1 MLKRSKLLAEID
13 DKNNSRNSEKKI
25 DLDSIMELL
34 KKETQIPKIQAI
46 SPDIYKKIA
55 QLIKELSTQKYEDL
69 ELDVHHGLIRLII
82 LSTKSLMELR
92 TRKLLENSNAN
103 LAYPSLSSDDYS
115 KLTDEEKYI
124 FEEERKVSQRKDLI
138 IQSLTN
144 GNVNNLDSISRII
157 RSKMIIIRF
166 LEATDQFMGVDMARY
181 GPFIKE
187 DVAILPFENARS
199 LIERKAAVE
208 INDLRFHI
216 KQT

>member
-1 MLKRSKLLAEID
+1 LAEID
-13 DKNNSRNSEKKI
+13 DNNNSGNSEKKI
-25 DLDSIMELL
+25 DLDFIMELL
-34 KKETQIPKIQAI
+34 KKETQIPKIQGM

-55 QLIKELSTQKYEDL
+55 QLIKELSIQKYENL
-69 ELDVHHGLIRLII
+69 ELDVHHELIRLLV
-82 LSTKSLMELR
+82 LSTKSLIELR

-103 LAYPSLSSDDYS
+103 LPYPSLSTDDYS

-138 IQSLTN
+138 IQSLID
-144 GNVNNLDSISRII
+144 GNVNNLDSISKII

-166 LEATDQFMGVDMARY
+166 LESTDQFMGVDMAKY

-199 LIERKAAVE
+199 LIERKVAVE
-208 INDLRFHI
+208 INDLRFHV
-216 KQT
+216 KET

>member
-1 MLKRSKLLAEID
+1 ME
-13 DKNNSRNSEKKI
+13 
-25 DLDSIMELL
+25 LDFIMELL

-46 SPDIYKKIA
+46 SPDVYKRIA
-55 QLIKELSTQKYEDL
+55 QLIKELSIQKYEGL
-69 ELDVHHGLIRLII
+69 ELDVHHELIKLLV
-82 LSTKSLMELR
+82 LSTKTLIELR

-103 LAYPSLSSDDYS
+103 LPFSSLSTDDYS

-138 IQSLTN
+138 IQSLID
-144 GNVNNLDSISRII
+144 GNVNNLDSLSKII

-166 LEATDQFMGVDMARY
+166 LEPTDQFMGVDMERY

-199 LIERKAAVE
+199 LIERKVAIE
-208 INDLRFHI
+208 INDLRFHV
-216 KQT
+216 KET

>member
-1 MLKRSKLLAEID
+1 MAEID
-13 DKNNSRNSEKKI
+13 NNNNSRNSEKKI
-25 DLDSIMELL
+25 DLDFIMELL
-34 KKETQIPKIQAI
+34 KKETQIPKIQGM

-55 QLIKELSTQKYEDL
+55 QLIKELSIQKYENL
-69 ELDVHHGLIRLII
+69 EFDVHHELIRLLV
-82 LSTKSLMELR
+82 LSTKSLIELR
-92 TRKLLENSNAN
+92 TRKLLENSSAN
-103 LAYPSLSSDDYS
+103 LPYPTLSTDDYS

-138 IQSLTN
+138 IQSLID

-166 LEATDQFMGVDMARY
+166 LESTDQFMGVDMAKY

-199 LIERKAAVE
+199 LIERKVAVE
-208 INDLRFHI
+208 INDLRFHV
-216 KQT
+216 KET

>member
-1 MLKRSKLLAEID
+1 MAEID
-13 DKNNSRNSEKKI
+13 DNSSGKNSERKI
-25 DLDSIMELL
+25 DLDFIMELL
-34 KKETQIPKIQAI
+34 KKETQIAKIQGI

-55 QLIKELSTQKYEDL
+55 QLIKELSIQKYEDL
-69 ELDVHHGLIRLII
+69 ELDVHHELIRLLV
-82 LSTKSLMELR
+82 LSTKSLIELR
-92 TRKLLENSNAN
+92 TRKLLENSNGN
-103 LAYPSLSSDDYS
+103 LSSLSLSTDDYS

-138 IQSLTN
+138 KQSLID

-166 LEATDQFMGVDMARY
+166 MESTDQFMGVDMAKY

-199 LIERKAAVE
+199 LIERKVAVE
-208 INDLRFHI
+208 INDLRFHV
-216 KQT
+216 KET

>member
-1 MLKRSKLLAEID
+1 MAEID
-13 DKNNSRNSEKKI
+13 DNNNNRTSEKKI
-25 DLDSIMELL
+25 DLDFIMELL

-46 SPDIYKKIA
+46 SPDVYKKIA
-55 QLIKELSTQKYEDL
+55 QLIKELSTQKYENL
-69 ELDVHHGLIRLII
+69 ELDVHQELIKLIV
-82 LSTKSLMELR
+82 LSTKSLIELR
-92 TRKLLENSNAN
+92 TKKLLENSNAN
-103 LAYPSLSSDDYS
+103 LTYPSLSTDDYS

-138 IQSLTN
+138 MQSLTD

-199 LIERKAAVE
+199 LIERKVAIE

-216 KQT
+216 KET

>member
-1 MLKRSKLLAEID
+1 MAEID
-13 DKNNSRNSEKKI
+13 DNSSGKNSERKI
-25 DLDSIMELL
+25 DLDFIMELL
-34 KKETQIPKIQAI
+34 KKETQIAKIQGI

-55 QLIKELSTQKYEDL
+55 QLIKELSIQKYEDL
-69 ELDVHHGLIRLII
+69 ELDVHHELIRLLV
-82 LSTKSLMELR
+82 LSTKSLIELR
-92 TRKLLENSNAN
+92 TRKLLENSNGN
-103 LAYPSLSSDDYS
+103 LSSLSLSTDDYS

-138 IQSLTN
+138 KQSLID

-166 LEATDQFMGVDMARY
+166 MEFTDQFMGVDMAKY

-199 LIERKAAVE
+199 LIERKVAVE

-216 KQT
+216 KET

>member
-1 MLKRSKLLAEID
+1 MAEID
-13 DKNNSRNSEKKI
+13 DNSSGKNSERKI
-25 DLDSIMELL
+25 DLDFIMELL
-34 KKETQIPKIQAI
+34 KKETQIAKIQGI

-55 QLIKELSTQKYEDL
+55 QLIKELSIQKYEDL
-69 ELDVHHGLIRLII
+69 ELDVHHELIRLLV
-82 LSTKSLMELR
+82 LSTKSLIELR
-92 TRKLLENSNAN
+92 TLKLLENSNGN
-103 LAYPSLSSDDYS
+103 LSSTSLSTDDYS

-124 FEEERKVSQRKDLI
+124 FEQERKVSQRKDLI
-138 IQSLTN
+138 KQSLID

-166 LEATDQFMGVDMARY
+166 LESTDQFMGVDMAKY

-199 LIERKAAVE
+199 LIERKVAVE

-216 KQT
+216 KET

>member
-1 MLKRSKLLAEID
+1 MAEID
-13 DKNNSRNSEKKI
+13 DNNNSRNSEKKI
-25 DLDSIMELL
+25 DLDFIMELL
-34 KKETQIPKIQAI
+34 KKETQIPKIQAM

-55 QLIKELSTQKYEDL
+55 QMIKELSIQKYENL
-69 ELDVHHGLIRLII
+69 ELDVHHELIRLLV
-82 LSTKSLMELR
+82 LSTKSLIELR
-92 TRKLLENSNAN
+92 TQKLLENSNVN
-103 LAYPSLSSDDYS
+103 LPYPSLSTDDYS

-138 IQSLTN
+138 IQSLID

-166 LEATDQFMGVDMARY
+166 LESTDQFMGVDMAKY

-199 LIERKAAVE
+199 LIERKVAVE
-208 INDLRFHI
+208 INDLRFHV
-216 KQT
+216 KET

>member
-1 MLKRSKLLAEID
+1 MAEID
-13 DKNNSRNSEKKI
+13 DNNNSRNSEKKI
-25 DLDSIMELL
+25 DLDFIMELL
-34 KKETQIPKIQAI
+34 KKETQIPKIQGM

-55 QLIKELSTQKYEDL
+55 QLIKELSIQKYENI
-69 ELDVHHGLIRLII
+69 ELDVHHELIRLLV
-82 LSTKSLMELR
+82 LSTKSLIELR

-103 LAYPSLSSDDYS
+103 LPYPSLSTDDYS

-138 IQSLTN
+138 IQSLID

-166 LEATDQFMGVDMARY
+166 LESTDQFMGVDMAKY
-181 GPFIKE
+181 GPFIRE

-199 LIERKAAVE
+199 LIERKVAVE
-208 INDLRFHI
+208 INDLRFHV
-216 KQT
+216 KET

>member
-1 MLKRSKLLAEID
+1 MAEID
-13 DKNNSRNSEKKI
+13 DNSSSKNSERKI
-25 DLDSIMELL
+25 DLDFIMELL
-34 KKETQIPKIQAI
+34 KKETQIPKIQGI

-55 QLIKELSTQKYEDL
+55 QLIKELSIQKYEDL
-69 ELDVHHGLIRLII
+69 ELDVHHELIRLLV
-82 LSTKSLMELR
+82 LSTKSLIELR
-92 TRKLLENSNAN
+92 TRKLLENSNGN
-103 LAYPSLSSDDYS
+103 LSSLSLSTDDYS

-138 IQSLTN
+138 IKSLID

-166 LEATDQFMGVDMARY
+166 MESTDRFMGVDMAKY

-199 LIERKAAVE
+199 LIERKVALE

-216 KQT
+216 KET

>member
-1 MLKRSKLLAEID
+1 MAEID
-13 DKNNSRNSEKKI
+13 DNNNNRNSEKKI
-25 DLDSIMELL
+25 DLDFILELL

-46 SPDIYKKIA
+46 SPDIYRKIA
-55 QLIKELSTQKYEDL
+55 QLIKGLSTQKYEDL
-69 ELDVHHGLIRLII
+69 ELDVHHELLRLVV
-82 LSTKSLMELR
+82 LSTKSLIELR
-92 TRKLLENSNAN
+92 TRKLLENSSAN
-103 LAYPSLSSDDYS
+103 LPYPSLSSDDYS

-138 IQSLTN
+138 IKSLIN

-166 LEATDQFMGVDMARY
+166 LEATDQFMGVDMAKY

-199 LIERKAAVE
+199 LMERKAAIE

-216 KQT
+216 KET

>member
-13 DKNNSRNSEKKI
+13 DNNNSRNSEKKI

-69 ELDVHHGLIRLII
+69 ELDVHHELIRLII
-82 LSTKSLMELR
+82 LSTKSLIELR

-199 LIERKAAVE
+199 LIERKAAIE

-216 KQT
+216 KET

>member
-1 MLKRSKLLAEID
+1 MAEID
-13 DKNNSRNSEKKI
+13 DNNNNRTSEKKI
-25 DLDSIMELL
+25 DLDFIMELL

-46 SPDIYKKIA
+46 SPDVYKKIA

-69 ELDVHHGLIRLII
+69 EFDVHQELIKLIV
-82 LSTKSLMELR
+82 LSTKSLIELR
-92 TRKLLENSNAN
+92 TKKLLENSNAN
-103 LAYPSLSSDDYS
+103 LTYPSLSTDDYS

-138 IQSLTN
+138 IQSLTD

-199 LIERKAAVE
+199 LIERKVAIE

-216 KQT
+216 KET